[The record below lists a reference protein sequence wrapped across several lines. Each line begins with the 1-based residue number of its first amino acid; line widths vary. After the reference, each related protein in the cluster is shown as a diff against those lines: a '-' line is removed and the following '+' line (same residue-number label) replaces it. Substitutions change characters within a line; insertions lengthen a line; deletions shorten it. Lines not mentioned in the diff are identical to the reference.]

1 MATTFEGHPPRHPPS
16 FGRHHAAVHRQNGSS
31 DSSTLVGCKKENRF
45 CYIARLTIPSQW
57 VESIEGWQNLRDLFL
72 ERNVE

>member
-1 MATTFEGHPPRHPPS
+1 MVPVI
-16 FGRHHAAVHRQNGSS
+16 HALWS
-31 DSSTLVGCKKENRF
+31 DAKENRF